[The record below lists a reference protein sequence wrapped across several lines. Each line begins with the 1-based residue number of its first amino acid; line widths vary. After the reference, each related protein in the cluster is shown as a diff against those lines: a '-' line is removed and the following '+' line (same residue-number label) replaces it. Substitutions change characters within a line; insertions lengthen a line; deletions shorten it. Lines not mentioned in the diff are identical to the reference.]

1 MKNLK
6 VIENELVPVYETSTG
21 EKVVYGSE
29 LHAVLEVKSPY
40 REWYRRRFEDC
51 DALENTDYTS
61 VEISTVSG
69 GSPRKDH
76 IIRLDIA
83 KEMAMLERND
93 KGKQVRRYF
102 IEIEKKYKQKILP
115 PEPKEERLDSVNEAV
130 KILAPMMEKCGCNA
144 QIQLLT
150 AKALYEKT
158 GVNLPILIESEQQ
171 FYDTTYIAR
180 KVGIRY
186 NSSKKPADKP
196 INQII
201 HKLNIT
207 PNEYTETWESKGKWQ
222 GTVRKYTESVIDKI
236 NNWII
241 DNQYPNSIEYTQSN
255 GQKKKYHVIYD
266 K

>member
-29 LHAVLEVKSPY
+29 LHAVLGVKTLYKDWST
-40 REWYRRRFEDC
+40 RRLNDIDAIENEDFQAAQIC
-51 DALENTDYTS
+51 AP
-61 VEISTVSG
+61 SG
-69 GSPRKDH
+69 QTKKDH
-76 IIRLDIA
+76 IIRLDTA

-130 KILAPMMEKCGCNA
+130 KILTPMMEECGCNA

-158 GVNLPILIESEQQ
+158 GVDLPILIESEQQ

-186 NSSKKPADKP
+186 DSSKKPADKP

-201 HKLNIT
+201 HKLDIT
-207 PNEYTETWESKGKWQ
+207 PDEYTETWESKGKWQ
-222 GTVRKYTESVIDKI
+222 GTVRKYTESVINKI

>member
-6 VIENELVPVYETSTG
+6 VIENELVPVYETSIG

-29 LHAVLEVKSPY
+29 LHAVLGVKTLYKDWST
-40 REWYRRRFEDC
+40 RRLNDIDAIENEDFQAAQIC
-51 DALENTDYTS
+51 AP
-61 VEISTVSG
+61 SG
-69 GSPRKDH
+69 QTKKDH

-102 IEIEKKYKQKILP
+102 IEIEKKYKQRVLP

-158 GVNLPILIESEQQ
+158 GVDLPILIESEQQ

-186 NSSKKPADKP
+186 DSSKKPADKP

-201 HKLNIT
+201 HKLDIT
-207 PNEYTETWESKGKWQ
+207 PDEYTETWESKGKWQ
-222 GTVRKYTESVIDKI
+222 GTVRKYTESVINKI